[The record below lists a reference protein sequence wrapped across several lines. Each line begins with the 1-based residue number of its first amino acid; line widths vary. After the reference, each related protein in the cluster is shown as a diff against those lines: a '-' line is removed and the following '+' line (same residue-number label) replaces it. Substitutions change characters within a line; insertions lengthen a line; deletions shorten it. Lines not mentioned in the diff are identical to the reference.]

1 MTLVELAL
9 YFAILSLLSVGG
21 MGSVMPEMQ
30 RFVVDVKGWA
40 SAAEFL
46 ELFAVAQA
54 APGPNVLIASL
65 VGWKVAGLAGALVAL
80 IAICAPAAT
89 LAWWVADL
97 WERFRDTA
105 QRRLFERAIAPVV
118 VGLIL
123 AGGFVLV
130 TPSTPDWRLWLIAGA
145 SAAAMLALRLNP
157 LWLIAGGA
165 LGGGVLL

>member
-1 MTLVELAL
+1 MTLLELAL
-9 YFAILSLLSVGG
+9 YFSILSLLSVGG

-40 SAAEFL
+40 SAPEFL
-46 ELFAVAQA
+46 QLFAVAQA

-80 IAICAPAAT
+80 AAICAPAAA
-89 LAWWVADL
+89 LAWWVSGV
-97 WERFRDTA
+97 WERFRDTP
-105 QRRLFERAIAPVV
+105 QRRTFQRAIAPIV

-123 AGGFVLV
+123 AGGYVLV
-130 TPSTPDWRLWLIAGA
+130 TPSAPDWRLWLIAGA
-145 SAAAMLALRLNP
+145 SAAAMLAVRLNP

-165 LGGGVLL
+165 VAGGVLL